1 MSDIQ
6 KKLVEIVKLKENPS
20 FQFEQILNYI
30 NLVKKYDTTHSK
42 TYRCEWLS
50 PLVLKTLITNHIAKN
65 DLPPGTTVGNI
76 STFNYIKV
84 PKII

>member
-6 KKLVEIVKLKENPS
+6 KKLVEIVKIKENPA

-30 NLVKKYDTTHSK
+30 NLVKKYDTSNK
-42 TYRCEWLS
+42 KNYRCEWLS
-50 PLVLKTLITNHIAKN
+50 PIVLTNLITSSTPKN
-65 DLPPGTTVGNI
+65 DLPPGTLVGNI